1 MSESYKII
9 TPERSLLSVL
19 RGVHG
24 MSQSEFGRVVGLSRN
39 SIGSAEREGFEPV
52 PAQAAML
59 KFGLP
64 DDEETLHLLTSAE
77 PRRWIVTIQP
87 ADDGQE

>member
-1 MSESYKII
+1 MTASYKII
-9 TPERSLLSVL
+9 TPERSLISVI

-24 MSQSEFGRVVGLSRN
+24 LSQSEFGKVIGLSRN

-52 PAQAAML
+52 PAAAAML

-64 DDEETLHLLTSAE
+64 DDEATLHLLTSAE
-77 PRRWIVTIQP
+77 PRRWVITIQP
-87 ADDGQE
+87 ADEGQE